1 MPRDTNTQMQK
12 KDKLLR
18 RRLKEPLK
26 VEERVLAL
34 AERLNFEIRKVV
46 KTSKNN
52 YLYWIS
58 KEGDDKII
66 DKHFLRQELFVL
78 NDQFA

>member
-46 KTSKNN
+46 KTSKDN